1 MLAHGP
7 WCVLA
12 LSVFAVLVG
21 WFARQLLAERDTTAR
36 DLRGELDTLRARF
49 DAEVGR
55 VEFFSGALDQALASV
70 AESTQQ
76 VSAMEA
82 EIAQHE
88 RHVRE
93 LAQDLVERDRKI
105 RKLEA
110 ALQVALAEAASH
122 TAPTPAEEAAE
133 GEESAVH
140 ERPLGREAMIVVMQ
154 TALAESALKKR

>member
-1 MLAHGP
+1 MSAHGP
-7 WCVLA
+7 LCILA
-12 LSVFAVLVG
+12 LSVFAALIG
-21 WFARQLLAERDTTAR
+21 WFARQLVAERDTTAR
-36 DLRGELDTLRARF
+36 DLRGELDAARARI
-49 DAEVGR
+49 DAEAGR

-93 LAQDLVERDRKI
+93 LAQEIVERDRKL
-105 RKLEA
+105 RRLEA
-110 ALQVALAEAASH
+110 ALQTALAESASHAASV
-122 TAPTPAEEAAE
+122 EEGAE

-154 TALAESALKKR
+154 TALAESAFKKR

>member
-1 MLAHGP
+1 
-7 WCVLA
+7 
-12 LSVFAVLVG
+12 
-21 WFARQLLAERDTTAR
+21 
-36 DLRGELDTLRARF
+36 
-49 DAEVGR
+49 
-55 VEFFSGALDQALASV
+55 
-70 AESTQQ
+70 
-76 VSAMEA
+76 MEA

>member
-1 MLAHGP
+1 MFAHGP
-7 WCVLA
+7 PCVLV
-12 LSVFAVLVG
+12 LSVFAALIG
-21 WFARQLLAERDTTAR
+21 WFARQLVAERDTTAR
-36 DLRGELDTLRARF
+36 DLRGERDALRARL
-49 DAEVGR
+49 DAEAGR
-55 VEFFSGALDQALASV
+55 VEFFSAALDQALASV

-76 VSAMEA
+76 VSSMES

-93 LAQDLVERDRKI
+93 LAQEIVERDRKI

-110 ALQVALAEAASH
+110 ALQATLAEATAH
-122 TAPTPAEEAAE
+122 TAPTEEGAE

-154 TALAESALKKR
+154 TALAESAFKKR

>member
-1 MLAHGP
+1 MFAHGP
-7 WCVLA
+7 LCVLA

-21 WFARQLLAERDTTAR
+21 WFARQLIAERDTTAR
-36 DLRGELDTLRARF
+36 DLRGELDTLRTRF
-49 DAEVGR
+49 DAEAGR

-76 VSAMEA
+76 VSAMET

-110 ALQVALAEAASH
+110 ALQAALAEAASH
-122 TAPTPAEEAAE
+122 TTPAEEGAE